1 MRELDRERTKMEQ
14 QEKKIIADI
23 KKMAK
28 QGQMDAVKVMAKVI
42 YMEYIRFEG
51 AASPSYPIPQA
62 TWYPDYKFI
71 ID

>member
-28 QGQMDAVKVMAKVI
+28 QGQMDAVRVMAKVRI
-42 YMEYIRFEG
+42 W
-51 AASPSYPIPQA
+51 
-62 TWYPDYKFI
+62 T
-71 ID
+71 